1 MGDLSHV
8 DRDGVSGMVDIAQKT
23 ATQRVAVCS
32 GVVSPSVQLSQLASL
47 AQIDEVCRVARI
59 AAVQAAKQ
67 TANLIPFCHS
77 ICLAKM
83 DVDIQ
88 YVKESN
94 KFLITTTSST
104 KAETGVEMEG
114 LTAAH
119 IAALTVYDMIKAI
132 DPAATMGPFQL
143 DNKQGGK
150 AGPWQRP

>member
-8 DRDGVSGMVDIAQKT
+8 DKDGVAQMVDIAGKT

-32 GVVSPSVQLSQLASL
+32 GIVSPSIHLSQHISA
-47 AQIDEVCRVARI
+47 AQVDEVCRVARI

-67 TANLIPFCHS
+67 TAMLIPYCHS

-83 DVDIQ
+83 DVDVQ
-88 YVKESN
+88 YLSESN
-94 KFLITTTSST
+94 QFRIVTKAST

-119 IAALTVYDMIKAI
+119 IAALTIYDMIKAI
-132 DPAATMGPFQL
+132 DPAAIMGPFQL
-143 DNKQGGK
+143 DTKLGGK
-150 AGPWQRP
+150 TGPWQRP